1 MGDFFDDINNIMF
14 DYDGN
19 GKVDFWDDALRESQR
34 KLITGYGKSS
44 GHSYHSSVS
53 DYNGVSDE
61 VEYEETVHSKK
72 QQKKEMLEKIRSR
85 RAEITAH
92 VSEVDTD

>member
-1 MGDFFDDINNIMF
+1 MGDFLDDINTALF

-34 KLITGYGKSS
+34 KLITGHGKSS
-44 GHSYHSSVS
+44 CSSYNSSASNHSSIF
-53 DYNGVSDE
+53 D
-61 VEYEETVHSKK
+61 ETVPSKK
-72 QQKKEMLEKIRSR
+72 QKKEEMLERIRSR

-92 VSEVDTD
+92 VSEDDTDKKLK